1 MALMRAFA
9 IDKYGETGT
18 VRDLPAPEPSP
29 GQVLIRVTAA
39 GVNPVDWKIRDGYSD
54 PKPLPLIL
62 GQDFAGVVERAE
74 AVDEPRAGQRV
85 FGASRSHGSYA
96 EYTLVP
102 AGSHNDPIAPVPE
115 GVSDAQAAALPTAG
129 LTALAALEILG
140 VRDGT
145 TVLIVGATGGVGA
158 FATQLAHQR
167 GAHVIGTVRSG
178 PERARELGADETIAG
193 DDVAAQV
200 KRAHPDGV
208 DAVLDLVHDED
219 GTKALAE
226 VIKPGGAIVSTIHG
240 ADEAWF
246 AQRNIKATNV
256 VVNQTPQWSPA
267 GLSELAGMV
276 AAGKLDV
283 GIALEAPL
291 ADAARVLERSKT
303 GSLGG
308 KAILRP

>member
-1 MALMRAFA
+1 MRAFA
-9 IDKYGETGT
+9 IDDYGQTGT
-18 VRDLPAPEPSP
+18 LRELPAPEPAA

-39 GVNPVDWKIRDGYSD
+39 GVNPVDWKTRDGQGER
-54 PKPLPLIL
+54 KPLPLIL

-74 AVDEPRAGQRV
+74 AVDEPRPGQRV
-85 FGASRSHGSYA
+85 FGASRSHGGYA

-102 AGSHNDPIAPVPE
+102 AGSRNDPLAPIPA

-140 VRDGT
+140 VRAGT

-167 GAHVIGTVRSG
+167 GARVIGAVRG
-178 PERARELGADETIAG
+178 DPERARALGADETVAG

-200 KRAHPDGV
+200 QRAHPDGI
-208 DAVLDLVHDED
+208 DAVLDLVHDQN
-219 GTKALAE
+219 GTQALAA
-226 VIKPGGAIVSTIHG
+226 VVKPGGALVSTIHG

-246 AQRNIKATNV
+246 AQRDVKATNV

-267 GLSELAGMV
+267 GLSELAGLV
-276 AAGKLDV
+276 AAGKLEV
-283 GIALEAPL
+283 PVALEAPL
-291 ADAARVLERSKT
+291 AEAAQVLEKSEN

-308 KAILRP
+308 KAVLRP

>member
-1 MALMRAFA
+1 MRAFA
-9 IDKYGETGT
+9 IDDYGQTGT
-18 VRDLPAPEPSP
+18 VREMPDPQPSP

-39 GVNPVDWKIRDGYSD
+39 GVNPVDWKIRDGGHER
-54 PKPLPLIL
+54 KPLPLIL

-85 FGASRSHGSYA
+85 FGAARSHGSYA

-102 AGSHNDPIAPVPE
+102 AGSRAEPIAPVPD
-115 GVSDAQAAALPTAG
+115 GVSDEQAAALPTAG
-129 LTALAALEILG
+129 LTALASLEILG
-140 VRDGT
+140 VREGT

-167 GAHVIGTVRSG
+167 GAHVIGTVRTD
-178 PERARELGADETIAG
+178 PERARALGADEAIAG
-193 DDVAAQV
+193 DDVAAEV
-200 KRAHPDGV
+200 KRAHPNGV
-208 DAVLDLVHDED
+208 DAVLDLVHAQDAI
-219 GTKALAE
+219 KALAE
-226 VIKPGGAIVSTIHG
+226 VLKPGGAIVSTIHG

-246 AQRNIKATNV
+246 AQRGIKATNV

-283 GIALEAPL
+283 GIALQAPL
-291 ADAARVLERSKT
+291 ADAARVLERSKS

-308 KAILRP
+308 KAVLRP